1 MRPRVS
7 SDDMARDLGELYGR
21 SLTRRQTEV
30 LLLVMAGHTY
40 LNDIARKLTISRS
53 ATAGHISTIYAKTG
67 ANNLTDL
74 VLMLYGAI
82 ECPGNLHP
90 IRERLGL
97 ATRTQKSE

>member
-1 MRPRVS
+1 MRPRVR
-7 SDDMARDLGELYGR
+7 SDDLARDLGELYGR

-67 ANNLTDL
+67 ANNLTEL
-74 VLMLYGAI
+74 NPPQALFIQSGVRRVFQSY
-82 ECPGNLHP
+82 LH
-90 IRERLGL
+90 LC
-97 ATRTQKSE
+97 